1 VIDLVKRGHTLGSGM
16 IVPDRKYFYLK
27 IPKNAST
34 FTNNVLA
41 DNQWEFWNIEDGM
54 FTEAILI
61 LRDPVERWISG
72 ITTYINLWIL
82 YNDYN
87 SDQFINDY
95 NKLVERFIF
104 DTVIFDD
111 HTMPQTFFINNIPE
125 NIIKHYV
132 WANRNTLVDSIS
144 NISGHRLAV
153 KENTFD
159 NRKELTPGNNQI
171 AEFIKS
177 KLTPGLLSKI
187 QETYKEDYNL
197 IDSVKIHGK

>member
-1 VIDLVKRGHTLGSGM
+1 MIDLAKRGHTLGGGM
-16 IVPDRKYFYLK
+16 IAPDRKYFYLK

-111 HTMPQTFFINNIPE
+111 HTMTQTFFINNIPE